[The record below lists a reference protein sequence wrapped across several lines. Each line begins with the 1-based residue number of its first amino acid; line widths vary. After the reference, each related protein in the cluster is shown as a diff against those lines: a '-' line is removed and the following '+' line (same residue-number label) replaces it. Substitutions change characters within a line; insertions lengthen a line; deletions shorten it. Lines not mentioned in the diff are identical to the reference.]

1 MTAAAA
7 GPLSQVA
14 GGVPGSSS
22 SMSSALGKKSDV
34 QVGVGGRVA
43 AASTNWRSSTLS
55 GTRLKTSMAPEGYE
69 NGHSS
74 NHKGETR
81 AVASDPKVKTTTIA
95 PGSLFCLLVIW
106 FHHCVL
112 FSCSCLCSRTCCQNV
127 EPFGR
132 GSGSRTGYPRCCH
145 TTRAGYGRTVLAL
158 YRGMCRLP
166 IGQTIYMT
174 MAVLERRGFSS

>member
-7 GPLSQVA
+7 GPLLQVA
-14 GGVPGSSS
+14 GGVPASSS

-95 PGSLFCLLVIW
+95 PGSLFLFACNLVSPLCVVLL
-106 FHHCVL
+106 FL
-112 FSCSCLCSRTCCQNV
+112 
-127 EPFGR
+127 
-132 GSGSRTGYPRCCH
+132 
-145 TTRAGYGRTVLAL
+145 
-158 YRGMCRLP
+158 
-166 IGQTIYMT
+166 T
-174 MAVLERRGFSS
+174 M

>member
-7 GPLSQVA
+7 GPLLQVA
-14 GGVPGSSS
+14 GGVPASSS

-34 QVGVGGRVA
+34 QGGVGGRVAA

-95 PGSLFCLLVIW
+95 PGSLFLFCCL
-106 FHHCVL
+106 
-112 FSCSCLCSRTCCQNV
+112 
-127 EPFGR
+127 
-132 GSGSRTGYPRCCH
+132 
-145 TTRAGYGRTVLAL
+145 
-158 YRGMCRLP
+158 
-166 IGQTIYMT
+166 
-174 MAVLERRGFSS
+174 